1 MTDIWI
7 VKDPASKT
15 VKVNGKNLSVYQ
27 LQSLDSEP
35 EYPGDRYGLM
45 SFLAQNLVYSESA
58 MESNIQ
64 GKVVVKFFVTKDG
77 KVANV
82 EVVESVDPSL
92 DAEATRVISLL
103 NGLTPGIVDGKK
115 VDAWYTLT
123 VDFKLYDD
131 ETDVEEFDAVVIDS
145 TGYQK
150 MMDLGLAAQRE

>member
-7 VKDPASKT
+7 VKDPASET

-35 EYPGDRYGLM
+35 EYPGARYGLM

-64 GKVVVKFFVTKDG
+64 GRVVVKFFITKDG

-82 EVVESVDPSL
+82 EVV
-92 DAEATRVISLL
+92 
-103 NGLTPGIVDGKK
+103 
-115 VDAWYTLT
+115 
-123 VDFKLYDD
+123 
-131 ETDVEEFDAVVIDS
+131 
-145 TGYQK
+145 
-150 MMDLGLAAQRE
+150 